1 MARCTHVYNHNHE
14 VFLPFKYTNQTKTG
28 ALKDKSRHWTVLFVW
43 HLEIRAWAAVRDGWN
58 DKPTPCGRLGCV
70 FPPSP
75 PKSLTTESSNHPYT
89 NLSRVRLKGSHT
101 NTHAPCQHLS
111 SQSCSWEGS
120 AAQAVFISCH
130 RLIHKTITSSMKQS
144 SCISWNRWDS
154 CRTLSTGDM

>member
-1 MARCTHVYNHNHE
+1 MPGSCSKTSCLLLLSECRQPLKAPITMARCTHVYNHNRE

-58 DKPTPCGRLGCV
+58 DKPTPCGRFGCF

-75 PKSLTTESSNHPYT
+75 PKSLTPESSNHPYT

-101 NTHAPCQHLS
+101 RTLPCLTASVFSVMLVGRLS
-111 SQSCSWEGS
+111 SSGC
-120 AAQAVFISCH
+120 
-130 RLIHKTITSSMKQS
+130 IHI
-144 SCISWNRWDS
+144 
-154 CRTLSTGDM
+154 LS